1 MRWDG
6 DRPTVGG
13 GAAEASVEVRGTASE
28 LYLFLWRRIPAWQME
43 VVGDAA
49 LLDRY
54 FELASL

>member
-13 GAAEASVEVRGTASE
+13 EAAEAGVEVRGTASD
-28 LYLFLWRRIPAWQME
+28 LYLLLWRRIPARQME
-43 VVGDAA
+43 VVGAAA
-49 LLDRY
+49 LLHRY